1 VAAAKASAESLA
13 AVAQLKPVT
22 PKKTAH
28 VSVGARYQ
36 GRIATF
42 HNTNLRPL
50 MEAIS
55 FKLAPRTAPHRPAA
69 RR

>member
-1 VAAAKASAESLA
+1 
-13 AVAQLKPVT
+13 VT